1 MDKSAI
7 PAEWRELVDAAV
19 AAQARAYAPY
29 SKFKVGSAVEDERG
43 RVFSGCNVEN
53 VSYSL
58 AFCAE
63 RTAVVKMV
71 SEGGGKVKRIALVT
85 SSADLCFPCGSCRQV
100 LREFGLPRVFAMN
113 VDGKQFRELG
123 LDALLPE
130 SFSGEQFWK
139 R

>member
-1 MDKSAI
+1 MDKI
-7 PAEWRELVDAAV
+7 PVAWRALVEQAV
-19 AAQARAYAPY
+19 AALARAYAPY
-29 SKFKVGSAVEDERG
+29 SKFRVGSAVEDERG
-43 RVFSGCNVEN
+43 KIFSGCNVEN

-58 AFCAE
+58 AYCAE

-71 SEGGGKVKRIALVT
+71 SEGGSNVKRIALVT
-85 SSADLCFPCGSCRQV
+85 SSAELCFPCGSCRQV
-100 LREFGLPRVFAMN
+100 LREFGLPQVFAMN
-113 VDGKQFRELG
+113 VSGTQFRELS